1 MGMLPLTASCRTQL
15 CVDKHCRSSPNT
27 QQQLC
32 TVLRS
37 MSNLNLHA
45 HIAKAWFPS
54 LSCLL
59 RPLPLLL
66 LVLGLCLQAGPRGLR
81 ACHNYW
87 LVVPVSTHRLPR
99 QAPLVAAAA
108 AAAAAPAVAAAAA
121 GWACSWWILRCKAGK
136 SRCHPSTP
144 VLGTGLP
151 AGSYTTQLPS
161 LPPSIQP
168 RDKRDGDQ
176 AATWGSPHLLLLYQR
191 VLVCFMHSST
201 HI

>member
-1 MGMLPLTASCRTQL
+1 MLPLTASCRTQL

-37 MSNLNLHA
+37 MSNLNLHT
-45 HIAKAWFPS
+45 HSAKAWFPS

-66 LVLGLCLQAGPRGLR
+66 LLLGLCLQAGPQGLR

-108 AAAAAPAVAAAAA
+108 AAAPAAAAAA
-121 GWACSWWILRCKAGK
+121 GWACSWWMLSVQ
-136 SRCHPSTP
+136 SRQAPLASIHARPWDRSPCW
-144 VLGTGLP
+144 VVYNP
-151 AGSYTTQLPS
+151 AAFPPS
-161 LPPSIQP
+161 LPPTHETRGMGTKPPP
-168 RDKRDGDQ
+168 RGPLIYFCR
-176 AATWGSPHLLLLYQR
+176 TS
-191 VLVCFMHSST
+191 MSSFVSCIAVPT
-201 HI
+201 CDAPL